1 MPSRSLALPLA
12 AVYAALVVYASAY
25 PFVGWRWPPGAAV
38 ADLLV
43 LPWLPWRGWFDDLSN
58 LLGYAPLGGLIF
70 VAVVRGEGTRW
81 QATRAVIWAIALPAA
96 MSYGLEVMQQLIPQR
111 VPSARD
117 LTLNVSGAVLGTLVA
132 ALLWHWGALQAWQRL
147 QERWFV
153 ADSASC
159 MALLVLWPV
168 ALLMPQP
175 VPLGLGQVFE
185 PLHRLA
191 LTVLEGVTW
200 AQPLS
205 LKIAPLAPGQPL
217 APISEALATGSGLLA
232 PSLLAVA
239 ITRGVFRRWLMVAL
253 MTVAA
258 LATQTLSTAI
268 NFSPDYALAWIG
280 HTTSSALWLAVFAAL
295 VLSVS
300 NPRSVYAV
308 ALVVLTLHVVLVS
321 QAPMDPYR
329 VANLQAWEQGR
340 FIRFH
345 GLAQWVGWLWP
356 YAVMAWLLAR
366 LTRRP

>member
-1 MPSRSLALPLA
+1 MPYRSLALPLA
-12 AVYAALVVYASAY
+12 VAYALLVVYASTY
-25 PFVGWRWPPGAAV
+25 PFTGWRWPPGAAL

-43 LPWLPWRGWFDDLSN
+43 VPWLPWRGWFDDLSN
-58 LLGYAPLGGLIF
+58 LLGYTPLGALIF
-70 VAVVRGEGTRW
+70 VAAVRGTGTRW
-81 QATRAVIWAIALPAA
+81 QATMAVIWALALPAA
-96 MSYGLEVMQQLIPQR
+96 MSYSLEVMQQLIPQR

-117 LTLNVSGAVLGTLVA
+117 LTLNVCGAALGTLVA

-153 ADSASC
+153 ADSASG
-159 MALLVLWPV
+159 MALLLLWPV

-175 VPLGLGQVFE
+175 LPLGLGQVFE
-185 PLHRLA
+185 PLHRAALA
-191 LTVLEGVTW
+191 VLEGVTW
-200 AQPLS
+200 AQPIS
-205 LKIAPLAPGQPL
+205 LMIAPLAAAQPL
-217 APISEALATGSGLLA
+217 APISEALATASGLLA

-239 ITRGVFRRWLMVAL
+239 ITRGVFRRWVMVAL
-253 MTVAA
+253 MAIAA

-280 HTTSSALWLAVFAAL
+280 HTTASALSLAVLTAL

-300 NPRSVYAV
+300 NTRAVYAV
-308 ALVVLTLHVVLVS
+308 ALVVVTLHVVLVS
-321 QAPMDPYR
+321 QAPLDPYR

-356 YAVMAWLLAR
+356 YACMAWLLAR
-366 LTRRP
+366 LTRRR